1 MRLTS
6 LSFSGLKGR
15 AGDHVLAAPVTLF
28 AGPNGAGKTTRL
40 LAIQAGLDGR
50 PGTAA
55 SADGARATLQFDTG
69 LGVQRQWTRKPGG
82 GLKQEATAIGG
93 PSGVRRVDAW
103 VAERIGLPGQVGDL
117 LSLTPTARELALLDL
132 VDTIGPDIPTSAAAA
147 RAELPA
153 SVALLLDGSAE
164 DWSAGDC
171 ARWLAD
177 SIGRCKSERSA
188 LRKRAKAAEHAIRDL
203 ALVDDE
209 TPPGTLPEAH
219 ERAAALRAR
228 KAELGGRLQTLEK
241 LGGSVAAMSER
252 AAEIDVA
259 LTAARQRVD
268 EVGKSGTT
276 ECVSCGRELPAS
288 RDARREEMAAERTV
302 DRLEIRRE
310 EIGAAL
316 AAIPPTIDPAL
327 VRVELESM
335 EIELNY
341 AIAAVDD
348 LTRAAARNEER
359 ARWLRQR
366 VETDRA
372 LDEVAAASD
381 QLAAWRRGVMSDA
394 LTDLAAAAN
403 TTIEPVL
410 GTSFAAVA
418 TDKGMGLELHDRS
431 PPSHVYP
438 HGDRRVPLSS
448 WSDSETVVCGVGA
461 HIALAARRGV
471 PWSAVLIDEV
481 QRLDP
486 ARLARF
492 VHVLGMLAGTGGLGN
507 ALIAGAITEQ
517 HREELAPL
525 IAEGLVEVVEI

>member
-1 MRLTS
+1 MKLTS
-6 LSFSGLKGR
+6 ISFAGLKGR

-40 LAIQAGLDGR
+40 IAVQAGLDGR

-55 SADGARATLQFDTG
+55 SSEARSTLQFDTG
-69 LGVQRQWTRKPGG
+69 IGVQRQWTHKSGG

-103 VAERIGLPGQVGDL
+103 VADRIGLPGQVGDL

-132 VDTIGPDIPTSAAAA
+132 VDRLGPDIPTSAAGA

-177 SIGRCKSERSA
+177 SIARCKSERSA
-188 LRKRAKAAEHAIRDL
+188 LRKRAKAGEHAIRDL

-241 LGGSVAAMSER
+241 LGGSVAAMSDR

-259 LTAARQRVD
+259 LVAARQRVD
-268 EVGKSGTT
+268 ELGQAGTT
-276 ECVSCGRELPAS
+276 ECIACGREMPAS
-288 RDARREEMAAERTV
+288 RDARRDEMAAERAV
-302 DRLEIRRE
+302 DRLEARRDE
-310 EIGAAL
+310 VGEAIAS
-316 AAIPPTIDPAL
+316 IPPTIDPAL
-327 VRVELESM
+327 VRVELEA
-335 EIELNY
+335 IGVELNY

-366 VETDRA
+366 TETDRA
-372 LDEVAAASD
+372 LEEVAAASA
-381 QLAAWRRGVMSDA
+381 QLAQWRRGVMA
-394 LTDLAAAAN
+394 HAMIDLAAAAN

-410 GTSFAAVA
+410 VGMRFAAVA
-418 TDKGMGLELHDRS
+418 SDKGMGLELRD
-431 PPSHVYP
+431 
-438 HGDRRVPLSS
+438 GDRRVPLSS

-461 HIALAARRGV
+461 HLALAARRGV
-471 PWSAVLIDEV
+471 PWSAVIVDEV

-486 ARLARF
+486 TRLARF

-507 ALIAGAITEQ
+507 ALLAGAITEQ

-525 IAEGLVEVVEI
+525 VAEGLVEVIEC